1 MDQDGKVVG
10 YGTISTDGKSF
21 RNQDWHTAAGESST
35 QFDAK
40 HSNDLSAYNYTAP
53 EFQDGTNASIV
64 AAHEVTPTTQD
75 LVYNVYYGHQTQQ
88 VTTNEDVTRRF
99 HYIFTDGTTPESHLT
114 PQADQKVT
122 FTGTAT
128 KDLVTGKTGDTVWTP
143 STGTLAQVAGQT
155 VAGYHITGNVNAN
168 ADGSANAVT
177 VKPDSGDIDVTV
189 VYTPDAK
196 TPDTPQKAKVTIY
209 DKTENNKQLSNFEN
223 NNDTKGSA
231 ISFAG
236 EPQTLQAYLNSRYV
250 FDSATDANG
259 NSIGTT
265 SNINFGNFD
274 SIDGNV
280 QSFNIYLVHGTDT
293 KTEKATTNAYVH
305 YVVAGNEANK
315 PAAPADSPTQTINWT
330 RTNTTDKVTG
340 ATIEGTWTPDK
351 NGFTSVTSPDL
362 TNYTPDQAVA
372 NFTTP

>member
-1 MDQDGKVVG
+1 MKRFHLNLISQNPVTDSVTFTRTQVLDQDGKVVG

-40 HSNDLSAYNYTAP
+40 RSSDLSAYNYTAP

-155 VAGYHITGNVNAN
+155 VAG
-168 ADGSANAVT
+168 
-177 VKPDSGDIDVTV
+177 
-189 VYTPDAK
+189 
-196 TPDTPQKAKVTIY
+196 
-209 DKTENNKQLSNFEN
+209 
-223 NNDTKGSA
+223 
-231 ISFAG
+231 
-236 EPQTLQAYLNSRYV
+236 
-250 FDSATDANG
+250 
-259 NSIGTT
+259 
-265 SNINFGNFD
+265 
-274 SIDGNV
+274 
-280 QSFNIYLVHGTDT
+280 
-293 KTEKATTNAYVH
+293 
-305 YVVAGNEANK
+305 
-315 PAAPADSPTQTINWT
+315 
-330 RTNTTDKVTG
+330 
-340 ATIEGTWTPDK
+340 
-351 NGFTSVTSPDL
+351 
-362 TNYTPDQAVA
+362 
-372 NFTTP
+372 

>member
-1 MDQDGKVVG
+1 MVNHLEIKIGILLLVKVVL
-10 YGTISTDGKSF
+10 K
-21 RNQDWHTAAGESST
+21 R
-35 QFDAK
+35 
-40 HSNDLSAYNYTAP
+40 SNDLSAYNYTAP

-128 KDLVTGKTGDTVWTP
+128 KDLVTGKIGDTVWTP

-155 VAGYHITGNVNAN
+155 VAGYNITGNVNAN

-209 DKTENNKQLSNFEN
+209 DKTENNKQLSNFEI
-223 NNDTKGSA
+223 TMV
-231 ISFAG
+231 
-236 EPQTLQAYLNSRYV
+236 QRV
-250 FDSATDANG
+250 
-259 NSIGTT
+259 
-265 SNINFGNFD
+265 
-274 SIDGNV
+274 V
-280 QSFNIYLVHGTDT
+280 QSALPVNH
-293 KTEKATTNAYVH
+293 
-305 YVVAGNEANK
+305 K
-315 PAAPADSPTQTINWT
+315 PF
-330 RTNTTDKVTG
+330 K
-340 ATIEGTWTPDK
+340 
-351 NGFTSVTSPDL
+351 L
-362 TNYTPDQAVA
+362 T
-372 NFTTP
+372 